1 MINFLGE
8 EIKVG
13 KLYVYLKNERT
24 GSSTVRKLKMI
35 GICVGNQ
42 KYPVFQRKCCEGIA
56 YLRYNSVIEDKVYNS
71 EDVICEYAPTE
82 EQWIK
87 ELEE

>member
-1 MINFLGE
+1 MEN
-8 EIKVG
+8 
-13 KLYVYLKNERT
+13 NED
-24 GSSTVRKLKMI
+24 
-35 GICVGNQ
+35 N
-42 KYPVFQRKCCEGIA
+42 
-56 YLRYNSVIEDKVYNS
+56 VYNS